1 MKLSTKKTI
10 QGWSLAAPALIGVFL
25 FYIYPFFHTFLYSV
39 TDAVNNSNYVGFKN
53 YAELFESSAFRLALF
68 NTARFYIAALPLILI
83 VPFLAASWVRKH
95 SRNSHLL
102 KQSIFFSILLPSAS
116 LMLFVD
122 FICGKSGF
130 ISNWMGD
137 EIDIYN
143 SPWAFA
149 LLILL
154 YLYKYGGFNFF
165 IYTVALQRIDKSY
178 YEEAYINGASRFQ
191 CFRHVTLPF
200 LLPYAAIVLALSVM
214 NSYKIYREAYLIGG
228 YYPHESIYLFQH
240 YINNNFTHMNYS
252 RLCCVSIVILVSAF
266 AAALLIFGIHKLTE
280 RILYDKRHR

>member
-1 MKLSTKKTI
+1 MKLSTKRTI
-10 QGWSLAAPALIGVFL
+10 QGWSLATPALIGIFL
-25 FYIYPFFHTFLYSV
+25 FYIYPFFYTFLYSV
-39 TDAVNNSNYVGFKN
+39 TDTISNSNYVGFKN
-53 YAELFESSAFRLALF
+53 YADLFESTAFHLALF
-68 NTARFYIAALPLILI
+68 NTARFYAIALPLILI
-83 VPFLAASWVRKH
+83 VPFIVASWVRKYSH
-95 SRNSHLL
+95 NSCLL

-130 ISNWMGD
+130 LSNWRGE

-143 SPWAFA
+143 SPWAFV

-154 YLYKYGGFNFF
+154 FLYKYGGFNFF

-191 CFRHVTLPF
+191 CFRYVTLPF
-200 LLPYAAIVLALSVM
+200 LLPYTGIVLALSVM

-240 YINNNFTHMNYS
+240 YINNNFSHMNYS
-252 RLCCVSIVILVSAF
+252 RLCCVSIVILIFSLGT
-266 AAALLIFGIHKLTE
+266 ALLIFGIHKLTE